1 MTVRQPQRRCPGPG
15 TFIGGANGSNFTAI
29 DDDVHQ
35 AVLFGRTRK
44 GRGAVVSDIAVLQIT
59 CLLTRVVKDGV
70 DSRFH
75 RWRGVNDKADRIGRF
90 AGVTR
95 GIGDDHHGFMLAF
108 CQWIFWCD
116 FPFTVFTH
124 DRGTYHFIV
133 DDQFYG
139 FTRHSAFA
147 AEYRLGIIGHIA
159 VINWADNR
167 TLIVFNVTNDRFHW
181 RFGVNHQLPGIGWRT
196 FNARWATEYH
206 THIQRGTVRLFRQGI
221 FPAAISA
228 HGYGANN
235 VAAITYENNVT
246 WTARTVQGWRG
257 VIRHRRIRQVTLI
270 TTNVIRYAIER
281 PGRNYGVDGQQ
292 EWTCR
297 RWNFT
302 RTAVFPCRNFIGF
315 TRLQRRVDLNGPRT
329 GRWVGSHRTHR
340 FPVNI
345 QRHQRAR
352 RCCPHDNRVKVIRAA
367 TAGQRVGQRAGIIF
381 RVADGYRI
389 THGVDDKGHW
399 RGGFTTVTRSIFQR
413 HRPAIGSVR
422 QRRRRRP
429 APVTFCIDGYTN
441 ALPVTEVDHSRHA
454 RLTLTANG
462 RGVIFAD
469 IVIVNFTR
477 ELVIVPQ

>member
-1 MTVRQPQRRCPGPG
+1 MTVRQPQRRCPRPG

-70 DSRFH
+70 DSRFG

-95 GIGDDHHGFMLAF
+95 RIGDDHYGFMLAF
-108 CQWIFWCD
+108 CQWIFGCD

-124 DRGTYHFIV
+124 DRGTHHFIV

-270 TTNVIRYAIER
+270 ATNVIRYAIKR
-281 PGRNYGVDGQQ
+281 PGRNNGIDGQQ
-292 EWTCR
+292 ERARIR
-297 RWNFT
+297 RVIA
-302 RTAVFPCRNFIGF
+302 RTVIFARRNAVGF
-315 TRLQRRVDLNGPRT
+315 TGFQRRFDLNRPL
-329 GRWVGSHRTHR
+329 S
-340 FPVNI
+340 
-345 QRHQRAR
+345 
-352 RCCPHDNRVKVIRAA
+352 
-367 TAGQRVGQRAGIIF
+367 
-381 RVADGYRI
+381 GYRI
-389 THGVDDKGHW
+389 
-399 RGGFTTVTRSIFQR
+399 GGFRSHGHTVNVQGHQGT
-413 HRPAIGSVR
+413 
-422 QRRRRRP
+422 RRRRP
-429 APVTFCIDGYTN
+429 DHYR
-441 ALPVTEVDHSRHA
+441 VDVIGA
-454 RLTLTANG
+454 ATACQRAG
-462 RGVIFAD
+462 
-469 IVIVNFTR
+469 
-477 ELVIVPQ
+477 